1 MEKKKKIILIVSL
14 ILIVIMLAL
23 SGMGL
28 YFGLSSKVGGKE
40 DLRVPSDDVIEEP
53 EFEPYPEMD
62 NDLINSLYVLDKIYQ
77 DNVLVGYS
85 IVRPKSYNI
94 KGNIVIPQSY
104 KQEQLG
110 VNLPILRIEKEAFAY
125 CTQVTSVRLPNT
137 IEVIEEKAFFN
148 CQNLSAINLSNKL
161 ETIGESAFEK
171 CYALTSITF
180 PNLLTSIGGK
190 AFFDCS
196 NLFEITFGVGIRFFG
211 PQAFY
216 NCKKLDTIVF
226 LEGIAWNNLILN
238 YNTFDGHYDM
248 TIFIYGI
255 ELDIIETALNKLK
268 SMGSLQLINV
278 KIDAS
283 LVGQI
288 TNTYGFAS
296 ITSI

>member
-104 KQEQLG
+104 KQEQID
-110 VNLPILRIEKEAFAY
+110 VNLPILKIEKEAFAY
-125 CTQVTSVRLPNT
+125 CTQITSVRLPNT

-148 CQNLSAINLSNKL
+148 CQNLASINLSNKL
-161 ETIGESAFEK
+161 EMLGDSAFEK
-171 CYALTSITF
+171 CYALSSINL
-180 PNLLTSIGGK
+180 PNLLESVE
-190 AFFDCS
+190 ADVFYDCS
-196 NLFEITFGVGIRFFG
+196 SLLEVTFGVGIKNIKE
-211 PQAFY
+211 QSFY
-216 NCKKLDTIVF
+216 NCTKISKIIFLDGVDWNSVF
-226 LEGIAWNNLILN
+226 LSYNILN
-238 YNTFDGHYDM
+238 KSYGL
-248 TIFIYGI
+248 TIIVYGQDLEMI
-255 ELDIIETALNKLK
+255 QTALEKLRRVGY
-268 SMGSLQLINV
+268 SQSWSV

-283 LVGQI
+283 LIDQI

>member
-1 MEKKKKIILIVSL
+1 MEKKKKIILIISIVS
-14 ILIVIMLAL
+14 IVIMLAL
-23 SGMGL
+23 AGMGL
-28 YFGLSSKVGGKE
+28 YLGLSSKVGGKE
-40 DLRVPSDDVIEEP
+40 DLRVPSDEVIDEP
-53 EFEPYPEMD
+53 QFEPYPEMD

-238 YNTFDGHYDM
+238 YNTFDVNYGM

-268 SMGSLQLINV
+268 SMGSSQWINV
-278 KIDAS
+278 KIDPS
-283 LVGQI
+283 LIDKI
-288 TNTYGFAS
+288 TGSYNFKTL
-296 ITSI
+296 TSF